1 MENRLQRYLDDLVE
15 MTFDAEE
22 VGEEYMEGACEVTLD
37 SFCAFSASRI
47 TGQENTEI
55 IQAVFR
61 ATSFKELRDE
71 LQVLAGGANEETS
84 V

>member
-1 MENRLQRYLDDLVE
+1 MENRLQRYIDDLIE
-15 MTFDAEE
+15 MLFDAEE
-22 VGEEYMEGACEVTLD
+22 VGEEYMEGACEITLD

-47 TGQENTEI
+47 TGEENTEI

-71 LQVLAGGANEETS
+71 LHKIGGENEETT

>member
-1 MENRLQRYLDDLVE
+1 MENRLQRYIDDLVE

-22 VGEEYMEGACEVTLD
+22 VGEEYMEGACEITLD
-37 SFCAFSASRI
+37 SFCAFLASRI

-61 ATSFKELRDE
+61 ASTFEELRDE
-71 LQVLAGGANEETS
+71 LHKIGGDDEETS